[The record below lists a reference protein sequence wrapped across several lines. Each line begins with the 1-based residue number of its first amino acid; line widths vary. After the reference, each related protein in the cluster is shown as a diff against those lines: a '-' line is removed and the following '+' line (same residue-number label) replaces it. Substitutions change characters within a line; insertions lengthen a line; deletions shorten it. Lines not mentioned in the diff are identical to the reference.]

1 MVERIIEYSA
11 RNRFI
16 VFLLV
21 IAFSVVGLW
30 AMWQTPIDAPAGYF
44 RHAGHRL
51 HYLARTLARSC

>member
-21 IAFSVVGLW
+21 FSFSAVGLW
-30 AMWQTPIDAPAGYF
+30 AM
-44 RHAGHRL
+44 
-51 HYLARTLARSC
+51 